1 MNNQKEKVEHGRE
14 IRVAI
19 LTNWPEAF
27 CDGYAWGIG
36 LTLPIPRDAGG
47 FPIGYHTWP
56 ADKKRAWDWGLK
68 DALHLMKGLR
78 HG

>member
-1 MNNQKEKVEHGRE
+1 MNNQKEKIEHGRE

-36 LTLPIPRDAGG
+36 LTL
-47 FPIGYHTWP
+47 
-56 ADKKRAWDWGLK
+56 
-68 DALHLMKGLR
+68 MKGLR